1 MIFLVARRGERMI
14 DPHPVAAAA
23 AAAAAATAAMSSG
36 DKRRLRG
43 HSA

>member
-23 AAAAAATAAMSSG
+23 AAATAAMSSG